1 MFSGFGSLLPPAR
14 RKDIIVD
21 SDRNQGEGMNS
32 LDQQVIRQLSDW
44 LTAGKQCWLCTI
56 IETFGSSPRPAGSL
70 LACNEDGLYCGSL
83 SGGCVEDDLRES
95 IFKGEIAKDKPEQ
108 IRYGVAVE
116 DVLRLGLPCGGSLEV
131 LIEPIGPAQAAI
143 YEELAGLIA
152 MRSLVSRSV
161 NKHTGEV
168 HLEKVDRFQ
177 PLVNAEDSLVHTY
190 GPSFQLLLIGA
201 VQVAWYL
208 AELAQALDYDVH
220 ICDPRKEL
228 VDNAPETKATVVAAI
243 PDDWLRTKNLDQ
255 HTAVIA
261 LCHDPRID
269 DMALMEA
276 LPSNAFY
283 VGAMGSARTS
293 AARRK
298 RLLELDLAEADI
310 DRLHA
315 PVGLDIGSK
324 TPPEIAIA
332 IMAELTSLR
341 AATRR
346 AATPGATKAAAKRT
360 A

>member
-1 MFSGFGSLLPPAR
+1 
-14 RKDIIVD
+14 
-21 SDRNQGEGMNS
+21 MNS
-32 LDQQVIRQLSDW
+32 LDQQVVRQLSEW
-44 LTAGKQCWLCTI
+44 LQAGKHCWLCTI

-70 LACNEDGLYCGSL
+70 LVCCEDGRYCGSL

-95 IFKGEIAKDKPEQ
+95 IFKGELARDRPEQ
-108 IRYGVAVE
+108 IRYGVSVE

-131 LIEPIGPAQAAI
+131 LIEPIAPAQAPLYA
-143 YEELAGLIA
+143 ELADKIS
-152 MRSLVSRSV
+152 RRILVSRQV
-161 NKHTGEV
+161 DKHSGKVTLREV
-168 HLEKVDRFQ
+168 ERHE
-177 PLVNAEDSLVHTY
+177 PLLNSPDTMVHTY

-208 AELAQALDYDVH
+208 ADMAQALDYEVK

-228 VDNAPETKATVVAAI
+228 VEHAPPTSASVVAAV
-243 PDDWLRTKNLDQ
+243 PDDWLRTQTLDQ
-255 HTAVIA
+255 QTAIIA

-276 LPSNAFY
+276 LPSDAFY

-298 RLLELDLAEADI
+298 RLLDLDLQEAEV

-315 PVGLDIGSK
+315 PVGLAIGSK

-332 IMAELTSLR
+332 ILAELTQLR
-341 AATRR
+341 ACLRQ
-346 AATPGATKAAAKRT
+346 TKA
-360 A
+360 